1 MLKTTENVY
10 LMGYEVL
17 VRWILIVWSVLER
30 RLQPAMRR
38 LVSEIEAIRQMPA
51 GRNEYLRAIP
61 VSMAAPL
68 KQPVS
73 CDRPSK
79 QGRQRNLLGVVS
91 YPDALLRFQAG
102 RLAVS

>member
-1 MLKTTENVY
+1 
-10 LMGYEVL
+10 MGYEVL

-51 GRNEYLRAIP
+51 GRNEYLPPILISISDLLQQLSGNRQLRR
-61 VSMAAPL
+61 S
-68 KQPVS
+68 
-73 CDRPSK
+73 
-79 QGRQRNLLGVVS
+79 RQRNLLGVVS